1 MTSKSMTRRAAHL
14 SLLLLSF
21 VPIVGIVSHLPLGS
35 EVAQAAN
42 RVRLSI
48 QPDQSRY
55 PRGTQLQIN
64 AQVLGSDRR
73 PLAGT
78 PLLVQEIY
86 YDSGKRRTV
95 ERTLTTT
102 ATNASGTFTLNYQ
115 VPTNPNK
122 DKVTLVFVN
131 PVTGGDSAS
140 FVIPIG
146 R

>member
-1 MTSKSMTRRAAHL
+1 MIRQTTTVCLAA
-14 SLLLLSF
+14 LLA
-21 VPIVGIVSHLPLGS
+21 LPLAGAINQMIPGA

-42 RVRLSI
+42 RVNLSI
-48 QPDQSRY
+48 SPKVTRY
-55 PRGTQLQIN
+55 FRGTQIKIMV
-64 AQVLGSDRR
+64 QVRGGDRN

-86 YDSGKRRTV
+86 YDSARRRTV

-102 ATNASGTFTLNYQ
+102 ITNHEGRFVLNYQ
-115 VPTNPNK
+115 VPNDPNK

-131 PVTGGDSAS
+131 PVPNGDSAS

-146 R
+146 Q